1 MSVRIRLRRIGRK
14 KQPSYR
20 LVVADSATPRDGAY
34 LEAVGFYNPRMQPAE
49 LRLDIDRVDEWLGRG
64 ANMSDTVAS
73 LVRTARKGGDA
84 KIELKP
90 IGGEPRPAPAAD
102 VEPAPEPAAT
112 ADGRAPAASAEEAPA
127 SSAQTENVETAVV
140 EAPDAPAEPD
150 PARPKAGQAGTEPPE

>member
-20 LVVADSATPRDGAY
+20 LVVADSATPRDGNY
-34 LEAVGFYNPRMQPAE
+34 LEAVGLYNPRMQPAE
-49 LRLDIDRVDEWLGRG
+49 LRLDLDRVDRWLGRG

-90 IGGEPRPAPAAD
+90 VGGQPRPAPAAD
-102 VEPAPEPAAT
+102 VEPAAEPAA
-112 ADGRAPAASAEEAPA
+112 AVGGGAPTASAEEATA
-127 SSAQTENVETAVV
+127 SSSQAENVETTVV
-140 EAPDAPAEPD
+140 EAPDASAEPD
-150 PARPKAGQAGTEPPE
+150 RAGPKAGQAGTEPPE